1 MLAAVE
7 PMDNK
12 IIFRKKTYS
21 SKTALAHAFG
31 ISIGLLSKRLCK
43 GWSMTESLGLVQ
55 RQKPPTEGNPIVY
68 RGKRY
73 PSQSALALAFD
84 QTPGKFV
91 MRLKRKWT
99 FEQALGIEEAPVSK
113 TKGRRVRTTLLTKKG
128 KRVFG
133 TFKEAAEWCGVDRR
147 VAVARIRIGWTLEQA
162 MEQEDPPEQA
172 YAGYGSIYLVRNL
185 VDGRCYVGQTMQRLQ
200 RRWKGHLQ
208 SARDGAKTRLAEAMN
223 EFGADRFVVES
234 LGVGLNRGDL
244 NRLEAKWITKLKTMW
259 PNGYNSTKGGSGN
272 VKGSE
277 VKYKGVV
284 YGSYT
289 QLAGRYGL
297 DSETFRLRLKQG
309 MDLKSAVETKNN
321 LLYRKCVV
329 AGREF
334 KSLKAAAEHY
344 VQNYKLLH
352 QRMTAG
358 WTLRQALG
366 LDKRKKSKT
375 APKSVSVG
383 GVEFSTLTKA
393 AKHFGLT
400 HGAVR
405 VRQRLGWTVDEAYG
419 LKKRE
424 PKTVYYNAKSIIVEG
439 IKYPSLT
446 AAARAYKQP
455 LARVQGRLSLGWS
468 IDDVFLK
475 PHRDSGKGGRCRD

>member
-1 MLAAVE
+1 MNHKV
-7 PMDNK
+7 
-12 IIFRKKTYS
+12 IFRKKTYS
-21 SKTALAHAFG
+21 SKTALAHAYG
-31 ISIGLLSKRLCK
+31 ISIDLFSSRLSK
-43 GWSMTESLGLVQ
+43 GWSMKEALELVQ
-55 RQKPPTEGNPIVY
+55 RKSSLRQANSIVY
-68 RGKRY
+68 RDKRY
-73 PSQSALALAFD
+73 PSKSALALAFD
-84 QTPGKFV
+84 QTPGNFV

-272 VKGSE
+272 IKGIE

-297 DSETFRLRLKQG
+297 DSETLRIRLKQG
-309 MDLKSAVETKNN
+309 MDLKSAVETKNH

-334 KSLKAAAEHY
+334 KSHKAAAEHY
-344 VQNYKLLH
+344 GLSHQLVH

-358 WTLRQALG
+358 WTLRQALKI
-366 LDKRKKSKT
+366 DKRKKSKT

-383 GVEFSTLTKA
+383 GVEFSTLKKA
-393 AKHFGLT
+393 AEHFGLT
-400 HGAVR
+400 QGAVG
-405 VRQRLGWTVDEAYG
+405 VRKRLGWTVDEAYG

-424 PKTVYYNAKSIIVEG
+424 PKTDYYNAESIIVEG
-439 IKYPSLT
+439 VKYPSLS

-455 LARVQGRLSLGWS
+455 LPRVQARLSLDWS

-475 PHRDSGKGGRCRD
+475 PHRDAGKGGKCRD

>member
-1 MLAAVE
+1 MAY
-7 PMDNK
+7 K
-12 IIFRKKTYS
+12 IIFRRKNYS
-21 SKTALAHAFG
+21 SRTALAHAFG
-31 ISIGLLSKRLCK
+31 ITIGLLSKRLCK
-43 GWSMTESLGLVQ
+43 GWSMMESLELVQ
-55 RQKPPTEGNPIVY
+55 RQKPPTEGRAVVY

-84 QTPGKFV
+84 QRPTTFLA
-91 MRLKRKWT
+91 RLTRKWT

-113 TKGRRVRTTLLTKKG
+113 TMGRRVRTTLLTKKG
-128 KRVFG
+128 KKVFG
-133 TFKEAAEWCGVDRR
+133 TFKEAAEWCGVDRS
-147 VAVARIRIGWTLEQA
+147 VAVARLRIGWTLEQA

-200 RRWKGHLQ
+200 RRWKGHLK
-208 SARDGAKTRLAEAMN
+208 SARDGEQTRLAAAMT

-234 LGVGLNRGDL
+234 LGVALNRADL
-244 NRLEAKWITKLKTMW
+244 NRLEAKWITKLRTMW
-259 PNGYNSTKGGSGN
+259 PNGYNSTRGGSGN
-272 VKGSE
+272 IKGIE

-297 DSETFRLRLKQG
+297 DSETLRRRLKQG
-309 MDLKSAVETKNN
+309 MDLKPAVETKNH

-334 KSLKAAAEHY
+334 RSYKAAAEHY
-344 VQNYKLLH
+344 GQKYKLLH
-352 QRMTAG
+352 KRMTAG

-366 LDKRKKSKT
+366 LDKHKKSKT
-375 APKSVSVG
+375 GPKSVSVG
-383 GVEFSTLTKA
+383 GIEFSTLKKA

-400 HGAVR
+400 QEAVY
-405 VRQRLGWTVDEAYG
+405 VRKTLGWTVDEAYG
-419 LKKRE
+419 LKKRR
-424 PKTVYYNAKSIIVEG
+424 PKTDYYNAESIIVEG
-439 IKYPSLT
+439 KKYPSLS

-455 LARVQGRLSLGWS
+455 LARVLVRLSLDWS

-475 PHRDSGKGGRCRD
+475 PPRDAGKGGKCRD